1 MVVLTLP
8 VAAAADGPAGFRV
21 DPAHTGAAQG
31 SCVER
36 SSSTTSAPAARVA
49 NRIGVVRLRGKGT
62 KVKGKAVMRTPV
74 LKRCGRRRV
83 R

>member
-8 VAAAADGPAGFRV
+8 VAAAADGPAGFRR
-21 DPAHTGAAQG
+21 AHRRGPGQLRGAIFVYHFRA
-31 SCVER
+31 R
-36 SSSTTSAPAARVA
+36 ARVA